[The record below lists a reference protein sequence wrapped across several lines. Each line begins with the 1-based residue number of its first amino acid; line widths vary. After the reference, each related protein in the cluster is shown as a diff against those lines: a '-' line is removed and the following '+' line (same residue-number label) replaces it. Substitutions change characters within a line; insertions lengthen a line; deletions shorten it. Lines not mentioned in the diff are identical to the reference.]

1 MDNDRS
7 QALKSQPVDGLVT
20 ANINHPIGNFTSEN
34 IQFHDFPEGN
44 FIDAKSNQGQRLM
57 SFHLA
62 KDIQPGS
69 YDVAQ
74 EKGKVQ
80 VYYYHALGPN
90 PWTYQPSS
98 GKLRIWKIDLEHRHI
113 TATFSFTSHKVPKG
127 EEPLKVTQG
136 ELNLPGLEPIID

>member
-7 QALKSQPVDGLVT
+7 QALKSQPAKGVVT
-20 ANINHPIGNFTSEN
+20 ANINDPIGNFTSED
-34 IQFHDFPEGN
+34 IQLHDFSEGI

-98 GKLRIWKIDLEHRHI
+98 GKLHLTKIDLEHRHL
-113 TATFSFTSHKVPKG
+113 TATFAFTSHKVPKG

-136 ELNLPGLEPIID
+136 ELNLTGPKPIID

>member
-34 IQFHDFPEGN
+34 IQFHDFPEGI

-98 GKLRIWKIDLEHRHI
+98 GKLRIRKIDLEHRHI

-136 ELNLPGLEPIID
+136 ELNLPGLKPIID